1 MAEVPFP
8 NGAKDGTVFFHEDK
22 VCLYSEALN
31 TWECR
36 KVVDPTDPNRPT
48 SATYSNEVYV
58 PASLQTLWQLALD
71 TKGVDYTVPTLRNQ
85 QDINRAVVEL
95 ICILQGGS
103 FYAENPPTNNDIDLS
118 NYATQQDVALTATA
132 VDAKFDMLRA
142 AISEAIDFATLKA
155 RLLAVLN

>member
-22 VCLYSEALN
+22 VCIFSESLN

-36 KVVDPTDPNRPT
+36 KVVDPDDPNRPT
-48 SATYSNEVYV
+48 SAIYSNEVYI
-58 PASLQTLWQLALD
+58 PAGLQTLWQLAID
-71 TKGVDYTVPTLRNQ
+71 RKGIDYTVPTIQNQ

-95 ICILQGGS
+95 VCRLEGGDTYVTDTS
-103 FYAENPPTNNDIDLS
+103 NGDVDLS
-118 NYATQQDVALTATA
+118 NYATQQDVALSATA
-132 VDAKFDMLRA
+132 VDAKFDMLRV
-142 AISEAIDFATLKA
+142 AISESTDFATLKA